1 MKKGPP
7 AEEGRDA
14 DLEVD
19 PAILKHKAGMQ
30 LRESATGTTN
40 PHHHCRPW
48 EGSVPHSESGVVPM
62 SSLLGVGQLGFWEV
76 GMGEQLGE
84 GWGKWG
90 QSTSNLRRGRTVPVT
105 AGGRQV
111 SEGEHKGEQ
120 KGQQGEQ
127 GELGKR

>member
-1 MKKGPP
+1 
-7 AEEGRDA
+7 
-14 DLEVD
+14 
-19 PAILKHKAGMQ
+19 
-30 LRESATGTTN
+30 
-40 PHHHCRPW
+40 
-48 EGSVPHSESGVVPM
+48 M

-111 SEGEHKGEQ
+111 SEKGHKGEQ
-120 KGQQGEQ
+120 KRQQGEQ
-127 GELGKR
+127 GELGRGKKEATPCIYVTVICA